1 MPQSTIAIR
10 YQLLAFTT
18 AIAAVGFLTVS
29 PPAQAHPMLPFP
41 LAPACSQWGF
51 PGNFSLKQSNG
62 DTVRFDATGP
72 VASGTATATGGGNGP
87 LNGYVTGGITGDKL
101 DFSINWGNVF
111 HDASVGHYLG
121 GVGNDGFA
129 HGNTADVFGTAGIAH
144 WDSTV
149 PLVCSTPAA
158 SAPAPAAAPPQ
169 NPLLS
174 EPATEVPNRRVV
186 PPAAPAAPAGAPV
199 ATVSSDVDV
208 YDAPGGNG
216 NKIGILRSGRQVKL
230 VGSCKPNDWCNVVIP
245 ELAAGNGW
253 VWDQF
258 LQF

>member
-1 MPQSTIAIR
+1 MAQLILVSRPQLFA
-10 YQLLAFTT
+10 A
-18 AIAAVGFLTVS
+18 AAAVTAVGILALS
-29 PPAQAHPMLPFP
+29 PIAQARPVLP

-62 DTVRFDATGP
+62 DTVQFNATGP

-87 LNGYVTGGITGDKL
+87 LTGYVTGGITGDKL
-101 DFSINWGNVF
+101 DFSIDWGVVF
-111 HDASVGHYLG
+111 HGASVGHYLG
-121 GVGNDGFA
+121 AVGNDGFA
-129 HGNTADVFGTAGIAH
+129 HGSTADVFGTAGVAH

-149 PLVCSTPAA
+149 ALVCSTPAP
-158 SAPAPAAAPPQ
+158 APTPAAAPPT

-186 PPAAPAAPAGAPV
+186 PPAAPAAAPV

-208 YDAPGGNG
+208 YDSPGGNG
-216 NKIGILRSGRQVKL
+216 NKIGILRSGRQVTL
-230 VGSCKPNDWCNVVIP
+230 VSGCKPNDWCDVVVP